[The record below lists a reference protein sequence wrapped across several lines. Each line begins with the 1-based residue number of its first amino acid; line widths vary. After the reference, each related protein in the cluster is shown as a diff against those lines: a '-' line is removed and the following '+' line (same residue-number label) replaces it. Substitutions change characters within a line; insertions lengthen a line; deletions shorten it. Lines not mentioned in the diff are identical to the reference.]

1 MHIRL
6 MKEEDIENVSRLLC
20 SCYRWLADIE
30 KYDQTEL
37 NFLLTKRGSIETV
50 RKESA
55 VEKYYVATADH
66 VIVGMVS
73 VRDNNITK
81 LYVHPNHH
89 GKGIGKELFLTAKD
103 EISNAGYKGLNAV
116 AIGESAV
123 PFYENMGMHINDRT
137 KSRAKGFENRVGII
151 MRMQFSKI

>member
-1 MHIRL
+1 MCIRQ
-6 MKEEDIENVSRLLC
+6 MKEDDIENVSGLLC

-37 NFLLTKRGSIETV
+37 NFLLTKRGSIESI
-50 RKESA
+50 RRESA
-55 VEKYYVATADH
+55 IEKYYVATADE

-73 VRDNNITK
+73 IRDNNITK
-81 LYVHPNHH
+81 LYVHPEHH
-89 GKGIGKELFLTAKD
+89 GKGIGKELFATAKN
-103 EISNAGYKGLNAV
+103 EITKSGFRELNAV